1 LVNWQIGKLENLL
14 GGILY
19 MIFWLREKKNNLL
32 IVFFIIA
39 FLVSFCLSAFSS
51 SFKKGFPAP
60 SFTLKT
66 VDGETFNLDD
76 YKGKQKLLILYFCN
90 NENKDS
96 VCGIEELAE
105 YFEAHIIEEK
115 YQIIMINTQ
124 QDLKEEDIAQI
135 KEFWAD
141 KKVSFTILLDS
152 QKEVNNLYNI
162 EVLPTNIFLDKNLVV
177 KRVYPG
183 LISKQQNLM
192 FQYISYFLEAKE
204 KERETPKKESK
215 KDDSCDDGVCP
226 PPPGY

>member
-1 LVNWQIGKLENLL
+1 
-14 GGILY
+14 

-32 IVFFIIA
+32 IVLLIIT
-39 FLVSFCLSAFSS
+39 FLVSFCSSAFSS
-51 SFKKGFPAP
+51 SFRKGFPAP
-60 SFTLKT
+60 TFILKT
-66 VDGETFNLDD
+66 IDGETFNLED
-76 YKGKQKLLILYFCN
+76 YKEKQKLLILYFCN

-115 YQIIMINTQ
+115 YQVIMINTHK
-124 QDLKEEDIAQI
+124 DLKEEDISQI
-135 KEFWAD
+135 KEFWTD

-152 QKEVNNLYNI
+152 QNEVSNLYNI
-162 EVLPTNIFLDKNLVV
+162 EILPTTIFLANNLVV

-192 FQYISYFLEAKE
+192 FQYISYFLGAKE
-204 KERETPKKESK
+204 KGVPKKDK
-215 KDDSCDDGVCP
+215 KEDDGCDDGVCP